1 MICKQKRPAYDGNQ
15 SASTQMR
22 EEPSSA
28 QTDHLALVGGPFC
41 GIILDAPIGMF
52 EPGSV
57 FATPCIWENS
67 PRQVWHLDAAY
78 VIGDDHKALFHKYVP
93 SKF

>member
-22 EEPSSA
+22 EEPPSA
-28 QTDHLALVGGPFC
+28 QTDHLELDGGPFC
-41 GIILDAPIGMF
+41 GAVLRGSTGCF
-52 EPGSV
+52 EPGN
-57 FATPCIWENS
+57 AICTPCFRNNS
-67 PRQVWHLDAAY
+67 QRQVWHLDAVY
-78 VIGDDHKALFHKYVP
+78 LIIDDHKALFHKYVP